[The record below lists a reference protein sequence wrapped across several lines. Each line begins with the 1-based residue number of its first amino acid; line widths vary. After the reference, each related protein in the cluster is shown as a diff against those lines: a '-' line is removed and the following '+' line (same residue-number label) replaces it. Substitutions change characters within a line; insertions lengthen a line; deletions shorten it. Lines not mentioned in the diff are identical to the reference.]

1 MQRLPREARA
11 CDRPLHSRRVLLL
24 LTLALAAVTSAAR
37 ADELK
42 PYRATYAGIWHGMTV
57 AVSHLDLEHTGDTW
71 TTSSSSS
78 PRGIGR
84 LASGIFPPRQVSVVR
99 VTASGVEPQSFRS
112 AGGDREKSTDLAYD
126 WKAARVTGLYEGT
139 QVDQALAPGV
149 QDDGSVQLALIVEL
163 LAGRTPRSF
172 RMIDRNG
179 TREYQ
184 FAREGEA
191 TLQTPIGAVATVI
204 YRAQKAGSPRITR
217 FWCAPQRGYVPLKVE
232 QTRGDDVQWT
242 MEIQSLTRE

>member
-11 CDRPLHSRRVLLL
+11 CGRPLHSRRVLLL

-139 QVDQALAPGV
+139 KVDQALAPGV